1 MNKII
6 STICFCSVFIFIS
19 CERENYDDYISD
31 VYWEAYGT
39 IGTDTDSD
47 DAEPTDEPTE
57 PTDEPT
63 SEPTTEPTAEPTT
76 EPTNNTN
83 PCDPNPCAG
92 VANSTGGCIQKSST
106 TYSCECNANY
116 DWNTSSK
123 KCEAKIAECS
133 PINGLMWSSKY
144 DEKDFY
150 DAKDYCESVVTC
162 GENGWRMPT
171 ISELRTLI
179 KNCAKTETGGS
190 CKVTDNCVSSQ
201 CDSDNC
207 YLPRCGSS
215 SHSIFGDT
223 NSLWS
228 SSYKLEDD
236 VATTAT
242 LAWKI
247 NFTDASINAA
257 NTGTTYSFR
266 CVRKA
271 N

>member
-1 MNKII
+1 MNKPVSIL
-6 STICFCSVFIFIS
+6 CFCLVYIFFLSCGRPDYDYEIS
-19 CERENYDDYISD
+19 SIYSIVYEEINNDTTADDD
-31 VYWEAYGT
+31 R
-39 IGTDTDSD
+39 TDSD
-47 DAEPTDEPTE
+47 SGDTASDDADSGDTVDDADDTP
-57 PTDEPT
+57 
-63 SEPTTEPTAEPTT
+63 AA
-76 EPTNNTN
+76 N
-83 PCDPNPCAG
+83 PCDPNPCAS

-116 DWNTSSK
+116 DWNSSSR
-123 KCEAKIAECS
+123 KCEVKIAECS

-171 ISELRTLI
+171 IGELRTLV

-236 VATTAT
+236 VATTAQV
-242 LAWKI
+242 AWKI
-247 NFTDASINAA
+247 NFTDASINAS
-257 NTGTTYSFR
+257 NTGTTYNFR